1 MAKEPATD
9 PRGAWTVIEE
19 LLDRGDPAFVDQLR
33 ALHDCDK
40 LGAFAAPWYNDRRPA
55 ARRLLLDYLGRPLN
69 APRHEALV
77 KRLFKLAE
85 AAGDDE
91 VMGRFLVLFDRSI
104 RRVRKKSHRWDRAT
118 RKSYEVDR
126 VTVPSGGTMPRW
138 DRAFEDLDERKRQ
151 RYEKMR
157 LFSPTTRAYLRRR
170 AWRYFRKLGR
180 QHPER
185 YFAAVRAI
193 LPRYTDNDFA
203 DGLALI
209 DNWGLVHILY
219 HFSPALLSNPSG
231 WTLVEGHS
239 LAELEPAPIYAPLW
253 KAGAPPLLDLLN
265 TARSRPVRLWAV
277 AMLKREFPKVLPS
290 LPLEQ
295 LVAWLSH
302 PSSEMVALAA
312 DLLKTGPGLG
322 SVGVERLLQ
331 LLANASP
338 ETLDMLC
345 ELVGAHLKPEQVT
358 VAQAVEL
365 ARQRPQSLAAL
376 GFALLRGKKYTTKA
390 DCEALLRV
398 ADTEADRLRVEMVRW
413 SCDVLSASPHAAQF
427 DPRWV
432 LEYLD
437 NRFDEVRA
445 EGWAWLEREPR
456 ARDDVTVWQ
465 RLIESPY
472 DNVRLKLIE
481 YLHARTGGA
490 TVDEK
495 MKEPL
500 DPELVRFLWAT
511 VLLNVNRGA
520 RNKPEVVRQL
530 VQRLDRRPA
539 EADRLLPLLSVALRS
554 LRGPEFRAGLV
565 GVVNAVRR
573 HPEVAP
579 LVTKMFP
586 ELRLYPENA
595 IV

>member
-1 MAKEPATD
+1 MAKEPAADTH
-9 PRGAWTVIEE
+9 GLWTVLEE
-19 LLDRGDPAFVDQLR
+19 LLERGDPAFVEQIR
-33 ALHDCDK
+33 RVHEVEK
-40 LGAFAAPWYNDRRPA
+40 LGDFAPRWYDDPRPA
-55 ARRLLLDYLGRPLN
+55 ARRLLLDYLDQPLN

-77 KRLFKLAE
+77 KRVFKRAE

-104 RRVRKKSHRWDRAT
+104 RRMLRKTRRWDRAT
-118 RKSYEVDR
+118 RQSYEIEMT
-126 VTVPSGGTMPRW
+126 TVPSGSTMPRW
-138 DRAFEDLDERKRQ
+138 ERAFTNIDDQ
-151 RYEKMR
+151 GSARYSKMR
-157 LFSPTTRAYLRRR
+157 LFKPATRAYLRRR

-193 LPRYTDNDFA
+193 LPRYVDADFA

-209 DNWGLVHILY
+209 DNWGLIHILY

-239 LAELEPAPIYAPLW
+239 LAELEPEPIYAPLW
-253 KAGAPPLLDLLN
+253 KADAKPLLELLN
-265 TARSRPVRLWAV
+265 TARSRPVRQWAIQ
-277 AMLKREFPKVLPS
+277 MLKREHPKALPA

-295 LVAWLSH
+295 LIAWLSH
-302 PSSEMVALAA
+302 PAAEMVALAA
-312 DLLKTGPGLG
+312 ELLKTGPGLA

-331 LLANASP
+331 LLTNASP

-345 ELVGAHLKPEQVT
+345 ELVGAHLRPEEVT
-358 VAQAVEL
+358 VTQAVEL
-365 ARQRPQSLAAL
+365 ARQRPQSLASL
-376 GFALLRGKKYTTKA
+376 GFRLLHAKQYPSKA
-390 DCEALLRV
+390 VCEALLRI
-398 ADTEADRLRVEMVRW
+398 ADTEATQLRVEMVRW
-413 SCDVLSASPHAAQF
+413 SCGVLSASPHF
-427 DPRWV
+427 DPAWV

-437 NRFDEVRA
+437 NRHDEVRA
-445 EGWAWLEREPR
+445 EGWRWLENEPR
-456 ARDDVTVWQ
+456 ARDDVVIWH

-472 DNVRLKLIE
+472 DNVRLKLVE
-481 YLHARTGGA
+481 YLHAKTSGA
-490 TVDEK
+490 TVDDK

-500 DPELVRFLWAT
+500 DPEMVRFLWAT
-511 VLLNVNRGA
+511 VLLNVNRGS

-530 VQRLDRRPA
+530 VQRLDRRPGEA
-539 EADRLLPLLSVALRS
+539 EQLLPIMSVALRS

-573 HPEVAP
+573 HPEMAA
-579 LVTKMFP
+579 LVTKIFP
-586 ELRLYPENA
+586 ELQLYPENA